1 MFAQQFLVGRNAA
14 YRDEITFARKESP
27 RALAQAPRGHTLDWA
42 ARLVFRVSWPGG
54 EEFRTDP
61 IEVHGLLRLH
71 PEARVSTMLLETGGR
86 A

>member
-1 MFAQQFLVGRNAA
+1 MCAQQFLIGRKAA

-27 RALAQAPRGHTLDWA
+27 RALAHAQRGHTLDWA

-54 EEFRTDP
+54 EAFRTDP
-61 IEVHGLLRLH
+61 IEVHGLLRAH
-71 PEARVSTMLLETGGR
+71 PDAKVSTMLLEAGGR